1 MIGHPASSHDPRQL
15 PCYPIS
21 EVARY
26 LAVPAAT
33 IRYWSVGRGSY
44 EPLIA
49 VPSHVPTLLSFLNL
63 IELHLLAAIRR
74 KHGVKMQSVRRA
86 IQYLADRSR
95 CKLEAR
101 HPLISR
107 ELETDGLDLFI
118 NEYGRLIN
126 ISQEGQTVIREIVRA
141 ALSRIERGSEGIPVK
156 LYPFTRK
163 AIEDAPAMIVI
174 DPRLSA
180 GRPVIT
186 GTGLATQ
193 VIAERYKAGES
204 VRELAHDYERSYAEI
219 EEAIRCEV
227 PLAA

>member
-1 MIGHPASSHDPRQL
+1 MIEHPAISHDPRQL
-15 PCYPIS
+15 PCYPVS

-26 LAVPAAT
+26 LEVPAT
-33 IRYWSVGRGSY
+33 TVRYWSVGRGNY
-44 EPLIA
+44 EPLTA
-49 VPSHVPTLLSFLNL
+49 AASHPPTLLSFLNL
-63 IELHLLAAIRR
+63 TELHVLAAIRR
-74 KHGVKMQSVRRA
+74 RHGVKMQSVRRA

-95 CKLEAR
+95 SELEAR

-118 NEYGRLIN
+118 EEYGKLIN
-126 ISQEGQTVIREIVRA
+126 ISQEGQTVIREVVRA
-141 ALSRIERGSEGIPVK
+141 ALRRIERGPEGMPVK
-156 LYPFTRK
+156 LYPFTRE
-163 AIEDAPAMIVI
+163 AIENAPAMIVI

-180 GRPVIT
+180 GRPVIA

-204 VRELAHDYERSYAEI
+204 VRELAYDYGREQAEI

>member
-1 MIGHPASSHDPRQL
+1 MTGDTAGSHDPRQL

-26 LAVPAAT
+26 LEVPVAT
-33 IRYWSVGRGSY
+33 IRYWSIGRGSY

-49 VPSHVPTLLSFLNL
+49 VPSRAPTLLSFLNL
-63 IELHLLAAIRR
+63 IELHVLAAIRR
-74 KHGVKMQSVRRA
+74 KHGVKMQSVRKA
-86 IQYLADRSR
+86 IQYLADRSG
-95 CKLEAR
+95 CELEAR

-118 NEYGRLIN
+118 DEYGRLIN
-126 ISQEGQTVIREIVRA
+126 ISQEGQTVIREVVRA
-141 ALSRIERGSEGIPVK
+141 ALRRIERGPEGMPVK

-180 GRPVIT
+180 GRPVIA

-204 VRELAHDYERSYAEI
+204 VRELAYDYGRERAEI

>member
-1 MIGHPASSHDPRQL
+1 MTADPASSHDPRQL

-26 LAVPAAT
+26 LAVPATT

-44 EPLIA
+44 EPLIT
-49 VPSHVPTLLSFLNL
+49 VPSQAPTLLSFLNL
-63 IELHLLAAIRR
+63 TELHVLAAIRR
-74 KHGVKMQSVRRA
+74 RHGVRMQSVRRA

-95 CKLEAR
+95 CEGKAR

-118 NEYGRLIN
+118 DEYGRLIN
-126 ISQEGQTVIREIVRA
+126 ISREGQTVIREVVRA
-141 ALSRIERGSEGIPVK
+141 ALRRIERGPEGIPVK

-180 GRPVIT
+180 GRPVIA

-193 VIAERYKAGES
+193 IIAERYKAGES
-204 VRELAHDYERSYAEI
+204 VRELAYDYGREQAEI

>member
-1 MIGHPASSHDPRQL
+1 MTGDTAGSHDPRQL

-21 EVARY
+21 EVAQY

-49 VPSHVPTLLSFLNL
+49 VPSYAPTLLSFLNL
-63 IELHLLAAIRR
+63 IELHVLAAIRR
-74 KHGVKMQSVRRA
+74 KHGVKMQSVRKA
-86 IQYLADRSR
+86 IQYLADRSG
-95 CKLEAR
+95 CELEAR

-118 NEYGRLIN
+118 DEYGRLIN
-126 ISQEGQTVIREIVRA
+126 ISQEAQTVIREVVRA
-141 ALSRIERGSEGIPVK
+141 ALSRVERGPEGIPVK

-180 GRPVIT
+180 GRPVIA

-204 VRELAHDYERSYAEI
+204 VRELAYDYGRERAEI